1 MVVESS
7 KGMNTMKHLY
17 FGLSLLA
24 ASAGLVPA
32 APSCPPYPNCLYVT
46 PVNVN
51 FAVSTSSVT
60 YQDAS
65 SSPRTISFAIRTPIG
80 LGGALPVVVWS
91 HGGSQGHLNPL
102 TALSEW
108 GELTARAG
116 YISVG
121 IAHAPRSNFSR
132 QLLCSALGVSDC
144 ATFSYLNWDRPHDI
158 SRVIDRLTA
167 LNAAVG
173 PLQGRININRI
184 AVGGHS
190 AGSGGTLSVAG
201 ALRVFTNAPRNLAD
215 PRPIAFL
222 AFSPQGPV
230 SDGFFETDFRS
241 PHTSWSD
248 ISRPVLLSTG
258 DGDNTCGNSAGECVG
273 TSPSVRRIP
282 YDLMP
287 AGNKYLMHIHDTDTF
302 HGLFGFNIAECI
314 SRGVAPGKCTA
325 FRQWLA
331 SSALAFLDANVRGSI
346 VARTWLLGGFIQQAS
361 GGIVEWKSK

>member
-1 MVVESS
+1 
-7 KGMNTMKHLY
+7 MKHFYLALY
-17 FGLSLLA
+17 LLG
-24 ASAGLVPA
+24 ASGGIVQA
-32 APSCPPYPNCLYVT
+32 APSCAPYPNCLYVA
-46 PVNVN
+46 PINVT

-65 SSPRTISFAIRTPIG
+65 SSPRTISFAIRTPNG
-80 LGGALPVVVWS
+80 LAGALPVVIWS
-91 HGGSQGHLNPL
+91 HGGSQGNNNPL

-121 IAHAPRSNFSR
+121 IAHASRSNFSR

-144 ATFSYLNWDRPHDI
+144 TTFNYLNWDRPHDI
-158 SRVIDRLTA
+158 AKVIDRLA
-167 LNAAVG
+167 VLNAAAG
-173 PLQGRININRI
+173 PLQGRINMNRI

-201 ALRVFTNAPRNLAD
+201 ARRFFTNTPQTLAD

-222 AFSPQGPV
+222 ALSPQGPAT
-230 SDGFFETDFRS
+230 DGFFDTEFRF
-241 PHTSWSD
+241 PHTSWEG
-248 ISRPVLLSTG
+248 ISRPVLVATG
-258 DGDNTCGNSAGECVG
+258 DGDNTCGNPATGCTG
-273 TSPSVRRIP
+273 TSPTVRRIA

-314 SRGVAPGKCTA
+314 SRGVAPGKCNG
-325 FRQWLA
+325 FRQWLT
-331 SSALAFLDANVRGSI
+331 SSALAFLDAHVRGSI
-346 VARTWLLGGFIQQAS
+346 VARNWLLGGFIEQAS
-361 GGIVEWKSK
+361 AGAVEWKSK